1 MPFLA
6 KTTLRRDGYR
16 CSYVF
21 RSASMSQPPERYI
34 LFVPIVAHSGR
45 DCRSATMIPPFSTL
59 PSAAKIYSRVYAMFV
74 PPARLGQFDVYRAAP
89 GRSYQGNKKA
99 GLKVCL
105 AKVLLFI
112 LIFRPHPNPVPICRF
127 NVISR
132 DNKRPTP
139 ADNIKWLGCIIA
151 SRGVNLNIRFDPDE
165 RLS

>member
-1 MPFLA
+1 MAIAVATAASTALPPRFNISSPIWAARACEVQTIPRSLY
-6 KTTLRRDGYR
+6 TTLRRDGYR

-89 GRSYQGNKKA
+89 GRFYQLLESWSKGTKSPRSISYR
-99 GLKVCL
+99 
-105 AKVLLFI
+105 I
-112 LIFRPHPNPVPICRF
+112 TTSP
-127 NVISR
+127 SR
-132 DNKRPTP
+132 LVMAT
-139 ADNIKWLGCIIA
+139 
-151 SRGVNLNIRFDPDE
+151 SF
-165 RLS
+165 ST